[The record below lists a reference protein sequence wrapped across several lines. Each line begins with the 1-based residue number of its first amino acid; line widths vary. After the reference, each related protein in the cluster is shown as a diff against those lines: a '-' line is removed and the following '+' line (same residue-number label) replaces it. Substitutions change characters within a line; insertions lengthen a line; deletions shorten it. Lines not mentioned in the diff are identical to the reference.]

1 MLIKKSLIIAIV
13 TLILSILI
21 SIVLTLITGVPI
33 FFIAFFLPLLG
44 LPMFTKERYYVPP
57 VLEVKRCPNCGA
69 VLEGWEN
76 YCPVCGY
83 RLKVN

>member
-1 MLIKKSLIIAIV
+1 
-13 TLILSILI
+13 
-21 SIVLTLITGVPI
+21 
-33 FFIAFFLPLLG
+33 
-44 LPMFTKERYYVPP
+44 MFTKERYYVPP